1 VAARPSFER
10 RVGAW
15 LSGAGDALVSVFFA
29 AGCRLCE
36 RLLIRASAVPICDQC
51 LASFPA
57 LGGVLCGMCGQPQA
71 AWSLG
76 GDDAGQQYPSQGVI
90 CPQCQSRAYGF
101 DRARSYALYKGPL
114 VRAIMLLK
122 FERMEPLGRWFADRL
137 GEVARLQALVSEVDI
152 VVPVPLHR
160 QRQRERGYNQADL
173 IAKPLARKLGL
184 PYRAVL
190 LVRTKPR
197 PDKHILSLEER
208 WDSVRGAFATRPG
221 SKVDNLR
228 VLLIDDV
235 MTTGATLDAAAKALR
250 GAGAKSVIGLT
261 VARAARH
268 PAVGSGESNLKDL
281 R

>member
-1 VAARPSFER
+1 VAAWPSFER

-15 LSGAGDALVSVFFA
+15 LSGAGDALVSVFFP

-57 LGGVLCGMCGQPQA
+57 LGGILCSVCGQPEA

-76 GDDAGQQYPSQGVI
+76 GGDARLHAPEGVV
-90 CPQCQSRAYGF
+90 CPQCQSRTYGF
-101 DRARSYALYKGPL
+101 ERVRSYAVYKGTL
-114 VRAIMLLK
+114 VPAIMLLK
-122 FERMEPLGRWFADRL
+122 FERMEPLGRWFANRL
-137 GEVARLQALVSEVDI
+137 AEVARREALASGVDV

-208 WDSVRGAFATRPG
+208 WESVRGAFATRPG

>member
-1 VAARPSFER
+1 VAAWPSLEK

-15 LSGAGDALVSVFFA
+15 LSGASDALVSVFFPA
-29 AGCRLCE
+29 DCRLCE

-57 LGGVLCGMCGQPQA
+57 LGGVLCSICGQPQA

-76 GDDAGQQYPSQGVI
+76 GDDARLHAPEGVV
-90 CPQCQSRAYGF
+90 CPQCKSRTYGF
-101 DRARSYALYKGPL
+101 ERARSYALYKGTL
-114 VRAIMLLK
+114 VPAIMLLK
-122 FERMEPLGRWFADRL
+122 FERVEPLGRWFAERL
-137 GEVARLQALVSEVDI
+137 GEVARREAVANDI
-152 VVPVPLHR
+152 DVVVPVPLHR
-160 QRQRERGYNQADL
+160 QRQKERGYNQADL

-268 PAVGSGESNLKDL
+268 PAVGSGESNLKDPQ
-281 R
+281 

>member
-1 VAARPSFER
+1 VAARITFEK
-10 RVGAW
+10 RVGGW
-15 LSGAGDALVSVFFA
+15 LSGAGDALVSVFFP

-36 RLLIRASAVPICDQC
+36 RLLIRASAVPICDAC

-57 LGGVLCGMCGQPQA
+57 LGGALCATCGQPLG

-76 GDDAGQQYPSQGVI
+76 DHPSEQSGDGLVCPECQGR
-90 CPQCQSRAYGF
+90 SYGF
-101 DRARSYALYKGPL
+101 DRARSYALYKGQL
-114 VRAIMLLK
+114 IRAIMLLK
-122 FERMEPLGRWFADRL
+122 FERVEPLGRWFAERL
-137 GEVARLQALVSEVDI
+137 AEVARREAMLDAVDV

-160 QRQRERGYNQADL
+160 QRERERGYNQADL

-184 PYRAVL
+184 PYRTVL
-190 LVRTKPR
+190 LVRIKPR

-228 VLLIDDV
+228 VLLVDDV

-268 PAVGSGESNLKDL
+268 PAVGSGESNPRDAQ
-281 R
+281 

>member
-1 VAARPSFER
+1 MATRRSFEK

-15 LSGAGDALVSVFFA
+15 LGGAGDALASVFFP

-36 RLLIRASAVPICDQC
+36 RTLVQASTVPICAEC
-51 LASFPA
+51 LGSFAA
-57 LGGVLCGMCGQPQA
+57 LGGRVCETCGLPVG
-71 AWSLG
+71 AWSLSEG
-76 GDDAGQQYPSQGVI
+76 SEGERLLCPACQG
-90 CPQCQSRAYGF
+90 REYGF
-101 DRARSYALYKGPL
+101 DRARSYAIYKAGL
-114 VRAIMLLK
+114 VRAILLLK
-122 FERMEPLGRWFADRL
+122 FERMEPLGRWFAKRL
-137 GEVARLQALVSEVDI
+137 AEVAWRERVEADVL
-152 VVPVPLHR
+152 VPVPLHR
-160 QRQRERGYNQADL
+160 QRQRERGYNQAEL
-173 IAKPLARKLGL
+173 IAKPLARLLTL

-208 WDSVRGAFATRPG
+208 WESVRGAFATREG

-228 VLLIDDV
+228 VLLVDDV
-235 MTTGATLDAAAKALR
+235 MTTGATLDACGKALR

-268 PAVGSGESNLKDL
+268 PMLGSKESNPRDA

>member
-1 VAARPSFER
+1 VAALFSFEK

-15 LSGAGDALVSVFFA
+15 LAGAGDALVSVLFP

-36 RLLIRASAVPICDQC
+36 RVLIRASTVPICEEC

-57 LGGVLCGMCGQPQA
+57 LGGALCTRCGQPSG

-76 GDDAGQQYPSQGVI
+76 GGRDERAPEGLL
-90 CPQCQSRAYGF
+90 CPECRTRDYGF
-101 DRARSYALYKGPL
+101 DRARSYAIYKAAL

-122 FERMEPLGRWFADRL
+122 FERVEPLGAWFAGRL
-137 GEVARLQALVSEVDI
+137 AEVVRREGVVADV

-160 QRQRERGYNQADL
+160 QRERERGYNQADL

-221 SKVDNLR
+221 SKVDKVR
-228 VLLIDDV
+228 VLLVDDV
-235 MTTGATLDAAAKALR
+235 MTTGATLDACARALR

-268 PAVGSGESNLKDL
+268 PAVGSSESNPRDA